1 MTNTLAPIP
10 EPFSDDI
17 ARVLSNY
24 PRIDGYLLMLFRT
37 FANSKRFLEKGVPNL
52 LDKASPLDLRTREIV
67 ILRVTA
73 RNRCEYEWGVHVS
86 AFGAATGLSAAQI
99 DDTASNPVDSELW
112 SAEELKL
119 IHAIDELCTSG
130 NLDDPTLQQFQNR
143 WTAEQQLEIFSLCG
157 AYSTISFVAN
167 AARLPCEDFA
177 AHFPQAAIR

>member
-1 MTNTLAPIP
+1 MTNTLAPMR

-24 PRIDGYLLMLFRT
+24 PTVDGYLLRLFRT
-37 FANSKRFLEKGVPNL
+37 FANSRRFLEKGVPNL
-52 LDKASPLDLRTREIV
+52 LDRASPLDLRTREIV

-73 RNRCEYEWGVHVS
+73 LNRCEYEWGVHVS
-86 AFGAATGLSAAQI
+86 AFGTAAGLSAAQI
-99 DDTASNPVDSELW
+99 DDSASDRVDPELW
-112 SAEELKL
+112 SSEELQL

-130 NLDDPTLQQFQNR
+130 NLDDPTLKRFQDR

-177 AHFPQAAIR
+177 ARFPQAAKR